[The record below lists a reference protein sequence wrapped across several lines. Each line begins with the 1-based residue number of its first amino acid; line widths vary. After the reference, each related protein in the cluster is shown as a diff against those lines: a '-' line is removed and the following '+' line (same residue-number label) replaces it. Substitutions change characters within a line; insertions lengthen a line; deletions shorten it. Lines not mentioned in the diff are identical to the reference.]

1 MKRYREAHSEGAS
14 LERESSTISIQKSN
28 SFDSCNTGVVA
39 GRHHAVA
46 YISDND
52 LCGEWFIQ
60 ATKLNDIE
68 VRMSVTGVEQGPRS
82 DVTKRIDLFIRDSR
96 TPLQEVMIH
105 FREPARG
112 AAARAATVVE
122 PAPAFFTRTLPCET

>member
-1 MKRYREAHSEGAS
+1 MKGYREAHSEGAS
-14 LERESSTISIQKSN
+14 LERESSTISIQKRN
-28 SFDSCNTGVVA
+28 SFDSCNAGVVA
-39 GRHHAVA
+39 GRHRAVA
-46 YISDND
+46 YISNND

-68 VRMSVTGVEQGPRS
+68 VRMSVTGVEQGPHS

-105 FREPARG
+105 FGEPARG